1 MTSYPWRVLPAAVLV
16 ATIAACAHG
25 QREAAQT
32 PDPSPLSTVTS
43 EDIARQPGMSLEQL
57 LAGRIAGVR
66 VTRAPGGGIA
76 VQIRGPT
83 SLSLSNAPL
92 YVVDG
97 VPIKPGPN
105 GTLSWINPY
114 DIASI
119 EVVKDPAGTA
129 MYGVRGANGVI
140 IITTKRP

>member
-1 MTSYPWRVLPAAVLV
+1 MSAILGIKGGPMTSYPSRVL
-16 ATIAACAHG
+16 
-25 QREAAQT
+25 
-32 PDPSPLSTVTS
+32 
-43 EDIARQPGMSLEQL
+43 
-57 LAGRIAGVR
+57 
-66 VTRAPGGGIA
+66 PGGGIA

-105 GTLSWINPY
+105 GTLSWINPN